1 MVIIQC
7 FRICVKTCK
16 YDPETSQYE
25 MVTGLWLDLESSD
38 GSVVSEQKRL
48 VRRRSPQ
55 SHNSRFPQ
63 CAGPPE

>member
-1 MVIIQC
+1 MYNA

-16 YDPETSQYE
+16 YDPETSLHG
-25 MVTGLWLDLESSD
+25 MVTGLWLGLESSD
-38 GSVVSEQKRL
+38 DSVVSEQKLL
-48 VRRRSPQ
+48 VHRRSPQ